1 MGWRWVSQGALFEIF
16 ASVGAWGRER
26 GRCTGSLSLP
36 PYPPPAPCSPDKSE
50 RIKSPLFFIRNSSV
64 CLLYCNPFSLSC
76 DIWGTNYN
84 YDNWE
89 PEFMTI
95 FVTWHLRVTLDSIR
109 NSCHVSPWRCDAG
122 GFWHLNIGTVAIV
135 FAQPSTVLGITRTLP
150 LSAISRTRSRKLQQL
165 PKADGFQ
172 DHQHH
177 HHHYNYFCF
186 TDYFAMFLSDPG
198 VPGPIFVSGCPP
210 PLLDLTDVTL
220 ADEDTNW

>member
-1 MGWRWVSQGALFEIF
+1 MGWLWVSQGALFEIF

-109 NSCHVSPWRCDAG
+109 NSCDV
-122 GFWHLNIGTVAIV
+122 LNECVTSKLT
-135 FAQPSTVLGITRTLP
+135 FSLFLFQWKLCST
-150 LSAISRTRSRKLQQL
+150 SAISELKRCHNLQTKTARSSWQISHL
-165 PKADGFQ
+165 PW
-172 DHQHH
+172 
-177 HHHYNYFCF
+177 
-186 TDYFAMFLSDPG
+186 P
-198 VPGPIFVSGCPP
+198 
-210 PLLDLTDVTL
+210 TL
-220 ADEDTNW
+220 

>member
-95 FVTWHLRVTLDSIR
+95 FVTWQTRVTLDSIH
-109 NSCHVSPWRCDAG
+109 NSCDAFLLCLLVQKWCWEGAG
-122 GFWHLNIGTVAIV
+122 GKEL
-135 FAQPSTVLGITRTLP
+135 LGIKVTKFNWTFL
-150 LSAISRTRSRKLQQL
+150 RSWITKLLVNKDFSQ
-165 PKADGFQ
+165 
-172 DHQHH
+172 
-177 HHHYNYFCF
+177 N
-186 TDYFAMFLSDPG
+186 
-198 VPGPIFVSGCPP
+198 
-210 PLLDLTDVTL
+210 
-220 ADEDTNW
+220 